1 MINIDNVSMIGEYVL
16 VKPIQTENTSIIL
29 RSHEDDK
36 VLMGTVLSVD
46 VEYEEEVFEDDD
58 DSYTVTFN
66 GDYYNGDKILFNRA
80 KSLPIPRDIQED
92 EVFIVRK
99 EDVFGVFNNEE
110 TTGEQ
115 YGLYNY
121 QA

>member
-1 MINIDNVSMIGEYVL
+1 MINIDNVDMIGEYVL
-16 VKPIQTENTSIIL
+16 VKPIQTDNTAIIL

-46 VEYEEEVFEDDD
+46 VGYEEELFEDAE

-66 GDYYNGDKILFNRA
+66 GDYFNGDKILFNRA
-80 KSLPIPRDIQED
+80 KSLPVPRDIQED

-99 EDVFGVFNNEE
+99 EDVFGV
-110 TTGEQ
+110 
-115 YGLYNY
+115 YNL
-121 QA
+121 QTEDI